1 MFLDKYLDDLRLK
14 ILYTNYNEDYL
25 NSLEESSFEEVYT
38 LLKEKGFYYTQDI
51 ILNYLEL
58 FTIDKKYVEKS
69 LNEIASLIKDN
80 YIEYLGK
87 NMPLFDKVISLAI
100 NYSNKDG

>member
-1 MFLDKYLDDLRLK
+1 MFLDKYLDNLRLK

-25 NSLEESSFEEVYT
+25 NSLEESSFKEVYT
-38 LLKEKGFYYTQDI
+38 LLKEKGFYYTNDI

-69 LNEIASLIKDN
+69 LNEISSLIKDN

-87 NMPLFDKVISLAI
+87 NMSLFDKVISLAI

>member
-1 MFLDKYLDDLRLK
+1 MFLDKYLDNLRLK

-25 NSLEESSFEEVYT
+25 NSLEESSFKEVYT
-38 LLKEKGFYYTQDI
+38 LLKEKGFYYTNDI

-69 LNEIASLIKDN
+69 LNEISPLIKEN
-80 YIEYLGK
+80 YVEYLGK
-87 NMPLFDKVISLAI
+87 NMSLFDKVISLAI

>member
-1 MFLDKYLDDLRLK
+1 MFLDKYLDNLRLK

-25 NSLEESSFEEVYT
+25 NSLEESSFEEIYT
-38 LLKEKGFYYTQDI
+38 LLKEKGFYYTNDI

-69 LNEIASLIKDN
+69 LNEISSLIKDN

-87 NMPLFDKVISLAI
+87 NMLLFDKVISLAI

>member
-25 NSLEESSFEEVYT
+25 NSLEESSFEEIYT
-38 LLKEKGFYYTQDI
+38 LLKEKGFYYTNDI

-69 LNEIASLIKDN
+69 LNEISHLVKEN

-87 NMPLFDKVISLAI
+87 NMSLFDKVISLAL
-100 NYSNKDG
+100 NYSNKD

>member
-38 LLKEKGFYYTQDI
+38 LLKEKGFYYTNDI

-69 LNEIASLIKDN
+69 LNEISHLVKEN

-87 NMPLFDKVISLAI
+87 NMSLFDKVISLAL
-100 NYSNKDG
+100 NYSNKL

>member
-25 NSLEESSFEEVYT
+25 DSLEESSFEEVYT

-69 LNEIASLIKDN
+69 LNTIESLIKDN
-80 YIEYLGK
+80 YIEYIGK
-87 NMPLFDKVISLAI
+87 NMSLFNKVISLAV
-100 NYSNKDG
+100 NYN